1 MRSIRKNAAEPTETV
16 KGSGNGRCAHR
27 RINHTRA
34 ESRPGRDPAD
44 AERFSGSKI
53 SAIKFAPL
61 CKCKKCNEFTL
72 SKKRRFVLVNYRKQR
87 NTRNATELPF
97 LEISP
102 KPTTTSA
109 FRSRPRHDGPFVALG
124 VSSTAGRRPETR
136 TCTKPRLGRGLSTTD
151 SFCGLEFRRGA
162 MWALHDGRLWPGI
175 SRGPDVGPRLGRAGQ
190 DRRAHAPVGPLR
202 RPRWLAL

>member
-1 MRSIRKNAAEPTETV
+1 MREIVSQTRYQRSWHPTKFNPSRCDALLCAGLAFGGYAKPVLEQVLRSIRKNAAEPTETV

-87 NTRNATELPF
+87 NTRNATELTF

-109 FRSRPRHDGPFVALG
+109 LPVPGPTRPFPCNRARFNTQFVCGVFRVPVIRG
-124 VSSTAGRRPETR
+124 VSGNSYTN
-136 TCTKPRLGRGLSTTD
+136 
-151 SFCGLEFRRGA
+151 
-162 MWALHDGRLWPGI
+162 I
-175 SRGPDVGPRLGRAGQ
+175 
-190 DRRAHAPVGPLR
+190 
-202 RPRWLAL
+202 

>member
-1 MRSIRKNAAEPTETV
+1 V

-87 NTRNATELPF
+87 NTRNATELTF

-109 FRSRPRHDGPFVALG
+109 LPVPGPTRPFPCNRARFNTQWGPSRSSVAG
-124 VSSTAGRRPETR
+124 AKSNTGTVPASSSVAGLAPAE
-136 TCTKPRLGRGLSTTD
+136 CVY
-151 SFCGLEFRRGA
+151 A
-162 MWALHDGRLWPGI
+162 N
-175 SRGPDVGPRLGRAGQ
+175 
-190 DRRAHAPVGPLR
+190 AHMC
-202 RPRWLAL
+202 